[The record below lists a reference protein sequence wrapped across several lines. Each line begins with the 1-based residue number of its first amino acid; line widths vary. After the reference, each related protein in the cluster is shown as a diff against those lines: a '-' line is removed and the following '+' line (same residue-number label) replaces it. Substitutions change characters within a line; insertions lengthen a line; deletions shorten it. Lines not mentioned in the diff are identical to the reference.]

1 MGSENSLAVGLG
13 LIDCWNLYFVGRN
26 MSFDLRIGILWL
38 SGKSLYSSLPDE
50 VHDCTPPDHSSSS
63 LS

>member
-26 MSFDLRIGILWL
+26 MSFDLRIGISWL
-38 SGKSLYSSLPDE
+38 SGKSLYSSLR
-50 VHDCTPPDHSSSS
+50 T
-63 LS
+63 